1 MTIPFPQTF
10 WCKFSSAG
18 MASLTPAKR
27 FRSSSVPVNETRLR
41 RALSPYAKIKKC
53 VWRWG
58 ANHYG
63 KPLRGTGLD
72 RDTLSDSSPVLS
84 ALADQAPNGYPATAG
99 IRNVLIALDK
109 DHKILENKTDTCDQ
123 YTAAQFAADRWK
135 KMMRMYWT

>member
-1 MTIPFPQTF
+1 
-10 WCKFSSAG
+10 
-18 MASLTPAKR
+18 MADTTQPKR
-27 FRSSSVPVNETRLR
+27 FRSSSVPLNEVRLR

-53 VWRWG
+53 VWRWD

-99 IRNVLIALDK
+99 IRNVLIASDK
-109 DHKILENKTDTCDQ
+109 DHAILENKTDTCDQ
-123 YTAAQFAADRWK
+123 YTAAQFAADR
-135 KMMRMYWT
+135 